1 MHRAPLLQLV
11 ESYEIKYLA
20 ETETVSKYKDFV
32 IANENCFERSLLEG
46 HITCGA
52 WILDGSGT
60 KTLLT
65 HHRKLNRWLQL
76 GGHADG
82 DHDVLRLEVAVT
94 LVVVAVE
101 VLEDGDSLRDLAFHV
116 VLVQTVRLIVQQFLE
131 AAPRR
136 MLQVQHEAGLEG
148 ALAGDIVP
156 IGEGGGER
164 RQDAERQPDPA
175 LRAGP
180 AY

>member
-11 ESYEIKYLA
+11 ENYKIRYPA
-20 ETETVSKYKDFV
+20 ETETIFRYKDFV
-32 IANENCFERSLLEG
+32 TSNENCFERSLLEG

-82 DHDVLRLEVAVT
+82 DHDVHRVAAKEAQEESGISTLE
-94 LVVVAVE
+94 LVSEDIFDIDIHQIPPRGDVPAHFHYDARFLFRTTDNEKYE
-101 VLEDGDSLRDLAFHV
+101 VSNESIDLAWV
-116 VLVQTVRLIVQQFLE
+116 KIDEIKKYSSEESIVRMVEKTREFI
-131 AAPRR
+131 
-136 MLQVQHEAGLEG
+136 
-148 ALAGDIVP
+148 
-156 IGEGGGER
+156 
-164 RQDAERQPDPA
+164 
-175 LRAGP
+175 
-180 AY
+180 

>member
-1 MHRAPLLQLV
+1 MHRALLLHLI
-11 ESYEIKYLA
+11 ESYKIKYLA

-52 WILDGSGT
+52 WILDGAGT

-82 DHDVLRLEVAVT
+82 DHDVHRVAAKEAQEESGISTLE
-94 LVVVAVE
+94 LVSKDIFDIDIHQIPPRGDVPAHFHYDARFLFRTTDNEKYE
-101 VLEDGDSLRDLAFHV
+101 VSNESIDLAWV
-116 VLVQTVRLIVQQFLE
+116 KIDEIKKYSSEESIVRMVEKTREFI
-131 AAPRR
+131 
-136 MLQVQHEAGLEG
+136 
-148 ALAGDIVP
+148 
-156 IGEGGGER
+156 
-164 RQDAERQPDPA
+164 
-175 LRAGP
+175 
-180 AY
+180 

>member
-11 ESYEIKYLA
+11 ESYKIKYLA

-82 DHDVLRLEVAVT
+82 DHDVHRVAAKEAQEESGISTLE
-94 LVVVAVE
+94 LVSKDIFDIDIHKIPTRGDVPAHLHYDARFLFRTTDNEKYE
-101 VLEDGDSLRDLAFHV
+101 VSNESIDLAWV
-116 VLVQTVRLIVQQFLE
+116 KIDEIEKYSSEESIL
-131 AAPRR
+131 R
-136 MLQVQHEAGLEG
+136 MVEKTREF
-148 ALAGDIVP
+148 I
-156 IGEGGGER
+156 
-164 RQDAERQPDPA
+164 
-175 LRAGP
+175 
-180 AY
+180 